1 MAGLLPAQAQ
11 ASTRSAADQH
21 LLKHLAVYL
30 LHAAT
35 APMQDRRL
43 LATLSMA
50 PAVVQEAYD
59 DGDYIISQGVH
70 GSDFFVIEHGEVT
83 ATLKGDASDTAMKE
97 VSSLWGSLCS
107 SATSMGV
114 HAQLWRL

>member
-1 MAGLLPAQAQ
+1 
-11 ASTRSAADQH
+11 
-21 LLKHLAVYL
+21 
-30 LHAAT
+30 
-35 APMQDRRL
+35 MQGWQL
-43 LATLSMA
+43 LATLGMV

-97 VSSLWGSLCS
+97 VSSTNLLGSPCS
-107 SATSMGV
+107 SATGLGA
-114 HAQLWRL
+114 HAAICCCA